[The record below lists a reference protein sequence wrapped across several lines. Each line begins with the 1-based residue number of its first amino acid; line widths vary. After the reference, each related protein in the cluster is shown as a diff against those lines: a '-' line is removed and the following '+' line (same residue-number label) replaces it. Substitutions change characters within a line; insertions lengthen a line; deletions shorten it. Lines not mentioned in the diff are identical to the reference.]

1 MPDSYA
7 MVADILDLSDSVIQA
22 MEHLHV
28 RLSEGHLEDTSYLLE
43 DLKDAVISIQNAT
56 ELLMPQLGDN
66 RINHFTMELQG
77 VVEDMSATYE
87 QRRIEKAKVDM
98 QWVMIPLAKKWRD
111 ELGRCLTA
119 FKAS

>member
-22 MEHLHV
+22 MEHLQA
-28 RLSEGHLEDTSYLLE
+28 RLAEGHLEDSSYLLE
-43 DLKDAVISIQNAT
+43 DLKDAVTSIQNAT
-56 ELLMPQLGDN
+56 ELLMPQLGEN
-66 RINHFTMELQG
+66 RINDFTLELQG
-77 VVEDMSATYE
+77 VVAEMSATYE
-87 QRRIEKAKVDM
+87 ERRIEKAKVDM
-98 QWVMIPLAKKWRD
+98 QWLMLPLAKKWRD

>member
-22 MEHLHV
+22 MEHLQV
-28 RLSEGHLEDTSYLLE
+28 RLIEGHLEDSAYLLE

-66 RINHFTMELQG
+66 QINDFTIQLQDQ
-77 VVEDMSATYE
+77 VEDMTLTYE
-87 QRRIEKAKVDM
+87 QKRIEKAKVDM
-98 QWVMIPLAKKWRD
+98 QWQLIPLARKWRD
-111 ELGRCLTA
+111 ELGRCLSN

>member
-22 MEHLHV
+22 MEHLQA
-28 RLSEGHLEDTSYLLE
+28 RLAEGHLEDSVYLLE
-43 DLKDAVISIQNAT
+43 DLKDAVVSIQNAT

-66 RINHFTMELQG
+66 RIDDFTIQLQRL
-77 VVEDMSATYE
+77 VEEMADTYE
-87 QRRIEKAKVDM
+87 QRRIEKAKIDM
-98 QWVMIPLAKKWRD
+98 QWVLIPLAVKWRD
-111 ELGRCLTA
+111 ELDRCLTA

>member
-22 MEHLHV
+22 MQHLQM
-28 RLSEGHLEDTSYLLE
+28 RLLEGHLEDSSYLLE

-66 RINHFTMELQG
+66 QIDVFTVQLQNL
-77 VVEDMSATYE
+77 VENMTRNYE
-87 QRRIEKAKVDM
+87 QRLIEKAKTDM
-98 QWVMIPLAKKWRD
+98 QWQLIPLAQKWRD
-111 ELGRCLTA
+111 ELERCLTA
-119 FKAS
+119 YKAS

>member
-22 MEHLHV
+22 MEHLQV
-28 RLSEGHLEDTSYLLE
+28 RLTEGHLEDSSYLLE
-43 DLKDAVISIQNAT
+43 DLKDAVTSIQNAT
-56 ELLMPQLGDN
+56 ELLMPHLGEN
-66 RINHFTMELQG
+66 MINDLTLELQG
-77 VVEDMSATYE
+77 VVEEMTATYE

-98 QWVMIPLAKKWRD
+98 QWLMLPLAKKWRD

>member
-22 MEHLHV
+22 MEHLQT
-28 RLSEGHLEDTSYLLE
+28 RLIEDKLEGSSYLLE

-66 RINHFTMELQG
+66 QIIDFTIKLQDL
-77 VVEDMSATYE
+77 VEDMTLTY
-87 QRRIEKAKVDM
+87 QQKRIEKAKIDM
-98 QWVMIPLAKKWRD
+98 QWQLIPLACKWRD

-119 FKAS
+119 FKS

>member
-22 MEHLHV
+22 MEHLQE
-28 RLSEGHLEDTSYLLE
+28 RLIDGHLEDSSYLLE

-56 ELLMPQLGDN
+56 ELLMPHLGDN
-66 RINHFTMELQG
+66 QINEFTIQLKG
-77 VVEDMSATYE
+77 LVKDMTLTYQ
-87 QRRIEKAKVDM
+87 QRMIEKAKLDM
-98 QWVMIPLAKKWRD
+98 QWQLIPLACKWRD

>member
-56 ELLMPQLGDN
+56 ELLMPHLGDN
-66 RINHFTMELQG
+66 CISDYTIELQG
-77 VVEDMSATYE
+77 VVEDMSTTYE

-98 QWVMIPLAKKWRD
+98 QWIMLPLAKKWRD

>member
-7 MVADILDLSDSVIQA
+7 MVSDILDLSDSVIQA
-22 MEHLHV
+22 MEHLQA
-28 RLSEGHLEDTSYLLE
+28 RLAEGHLEDSSYLLE

-56 ELLMPQLGDN
+56 ELLMPHLGDN
-66 RINHFTMELQG
+66 QINNITTELQHM
-77 VVEDMSATYE
+77 VEEMGSTYE
-87 QRRIEKAKVDM
+87 QRRVEKAKVDM
-98 QWVMIPLAKKWRD
+98 QWVLIPLARKWRD